1 MSTTQST
8 LAAVAQE
15 HGIDPYTVIDPVK
28 LAIALVEKNV
38 STYKA
43 AELCGIAR
51 ATIFNRRDK

>member
-1 MSTTQST
+1 MTTT
-8 LAAVAQE
+8 PPDLAAIAQE
-15 HGIDPYTVIDPVK
+15 HGIDPYTVIDPAK
-28 LAIALVEKNV
+28 LAIALVDKGV

>member
-1 MSTTQST
+1 MTTQPT

-15 HGIDPYTVIDPVK
+15 HGIDPYTVIDPAK
-28 LAIALVEKNV
+28 LAIALVEKGV

-43 AELCGIAR
+43 AELCSISR